1 MSVSSKDE
9 KKSVAPKGVK
19 KENEKQSDDIR
30 YSYCYILS
38 TVAQRKALDLTKHK
52 AKLQKTIKSYFSE
65 QLVSVEVYPDHYYL
79 VLSEPFSIAQKRR
92 LGRLISEEC
101 NFRAYVHKVI
111 YNNAQDTSG
120 QLFRLCT
127 EKDKTVNQS
136 SVARKGI

>member
-1 MSVSSKDE
+1 MGLLDE
-9 KKSVAPKGVK
+9 SILENIPPLYACE
-19 KENEKQSDDIR
+19 KEE
-30 YSYCYILS
+30 
-38 TVAQRKALDLTKHK
+38 
-52 AKLQKTIKSYFSE
+52 
-65 QLVSVEVYPDHYYL
+65 VSVEVYPDHYYL

-127 EKDKTVNQS
+127 DKDKTVNKS